1 MAQKDAFLSDLAQ
14 ESAKSRSM
22 LARVPADRW
31 DFKPHEKSQA
41 LGALAQHVAN
51 LPVWTKF
58 TLTQDELDFAKPMDR
73 PAPVETVEDLLAR
86 CDQQWADAKAVI
98 EATTDEVLDSDWT
111 MRAGDQ
117 IFFTR
122 PKKEVLREFVFS
134 HIIHH
139 RAQLSVYL
147 RLLDIPVPGMYGPTA
162 DER

>member
-1 MAQKDAFLSDLAQ
+1 MSQKDAFLSDLAH
-14 ESAKSRSM
+14 ESAKTRKM
-22 LARVPADRW
+22 LERVPADRW
-31 DFKPHEKSQA
+31 DFKPHEKSQV
-41 LGALAQHVAN
+41 LGGLAQHVAN
-51 LPVWTKF
+51 LPVWTKY
-58 TLTQDELDFAKPMDR
+58 TLQQDELDFAKPMDR
-73 PAPVETVEDLLAR
+73 PTPVTTVEELLAR
-86 CDQQWADAKAVI
+86 CDQQWADAKAII

-117 IFFTR
+117 IYFTR
-122 PKKEVLREFVFS
+122 PKKEILREFVFS